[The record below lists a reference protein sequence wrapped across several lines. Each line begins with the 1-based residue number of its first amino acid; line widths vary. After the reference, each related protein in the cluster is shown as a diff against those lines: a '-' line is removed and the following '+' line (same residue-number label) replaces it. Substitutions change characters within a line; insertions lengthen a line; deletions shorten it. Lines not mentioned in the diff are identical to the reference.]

1 MHCLFFVPTIYLY
14 IFLFTDFQKGYK
26 NENITTVLDS
36 TSELLK
42 KIKLSL
48 LPLIVTIII
57 LVISAQFLTS
67 TYLNTQEKELSFRPR
82 AVTSPGSTIHRS
94 DSLRERSG
102 SGSYLRIQKEI
113 SENN

>member
-1 MHCLFFVPTIYLY
+1 MSTNTY
-14 IFLFTDFQKGYK
+14 IFLFTDFQKDYIKG
-26 NENITTVLDS
+26 NITTVLDS
-36 TSELLK
+36 TSEILK
-42 KIKLSL
+42 QMKLSL
-48 LPLIVTIII
+48 LPLIVMIII

-67 TYLNTQEKELSFRPR
+67 TYLNTQEKEFSFRPR

-102 SGSYLRIQKEI
+102 SGSFLRIQKEI